1 MVRKGLFFLCIPLI
15 GLKIAQPKKKVP
27 ITQTI
32 VYKQGKEVYKKV
44 CLSCHMEDGG
54 GVPRLNPPLIKTSYV
69 LGDKQPLIS
78 IVLKGMKERVAID
91 DEHFSNN
98 MASHAYLSDVEI
110 AAVLTYIRN
119 SFGNKAS
126 VVTPAEVKQARTI
139 ISHTK

>member
-15 GLKIAQPKKKVP
+15 GLTIAQPKKKVP

-126 VVTPAEVKQARTI
+126 VVTPAEVKQARAI
-139 ISHTK
+139 MEHTK

>member
-1 MVRKGLFFLCIPLI
+1 MALKGLFLFCIPLL
-15 GLKIAQPKKKVP
+15 GLAIAQPKKKVP
-27 ITQTI
+27 VTQTI

-54 GVPRLNPPLIKTSYV
+54 GVPRLNPPLINTTYV
-69 LGDKQPLIS
+69 TGDKKQLIY

-91 DEHFSNN
+91 DEYFSNN

-110 AAVLTYIRN
+110 AAVLTYVRN

-126 VVTPAEVKQARTI
+126 VVIPAEVKQVRAI
-139 ISHTK
+139 IVPSK